1 MIFLKKIMMSDKKS
15 NVILE
20 EYENEFLYKKSKTNL
35 NIEFNRIAFIFFV
48 FLIISTIYSIQLLH
62 LGSLKKV
69 TKNIKQPIT
78 KKNYRADVI
87 DRNGNYLVKTVD
99 SINVGIHPLKVIDKK
114 HLLLMLN
121 HIYENK
127 NISRIKKKLDQ
138 DKFFYLEKNV
148 RPKRYEE
155 LMMLGDKSI
164 SSEASLI
171 RLYPQSNLFS
181 HIIGQIDNDNNGI
194 SGIEKFFDEKLKKI
208 NGPLKLTL
216 DLQIQFLIR
225 EELLRF
231 QKIFE
236 AKGSAAILMNVNNGE
251 ILSMV
256 SLPDFNLNKR
266 ETINDVNYINRITK
280 GTYEL
285 GSVFKTFTI
294 ASGINEKIIEP
305 DTKFFDLKKSI
316 NCGKNHNIEEY
327 DNKMPS
333 ELTVEQILIKS
344 GNIGSVRIARKIG
357 IEKHKLFLKTIGI
370 LDKIDFDIGE
380 VSKPQSI
387 DWYEGC
393 KLETIAF
400 GHGITTTILQLAK
413 GYAIITNGGYDIQP
427 TLIKKDLDK
436 ESKRKKVLKNG
447 VSKKMNSMLRKVVTE
462 GTAKLANVQG
472 YQVGGKTGTAEQ
484 VNNSIYSNTKINT
497 FASIFPIENPKYV
510 LVVMLE
516 STKNNKEYIYE
527 YRDGSG
533 FKLKGSPRNTAGWTS
548 VEAAGKIIDKI
559 GPILATKYI
568 EN

>member
-1 MIFLKKIMMSDKKS
+1 MSEKKS

-35 NIEFNRIAFIFFV
+35 NIEFNRIAFIFFI
-48 FLIISTIYSIQLLH
+48 FLVISMIYAIQLLH
-62 LGSLKKV
+62 LGSLRKITNN
-69 TKNIKQPIT
+69 TKPLIT
-78 KKNYRADVI
+78 KKNYRADII
-87 DRNGNYLVKTVD
+87 DRNGNYLAKTVD
-99 SINVGIHPLKVIDKK
+99 SIDVGIHPVKVINKK

-127 NISRIKKKLDQ
+127 NISQIKNKLNQ

-171 RLYPQSNLFS
+171 RLYPQENLFS
-181 HIIGQIDNDNNGI
+181 HIIGQIDDDNIGI

-208 NGPLKLTL
+208 NKPLKLTV
-216 DLQIQFLIR
+216 DADIQFLIR
-225 EELLRF
+225 QELLRF

-305 DTKFFDLKKSI
+305 DTEFLDSKKSI
-316 NCGKNHNIEEY
+316 NCGKNHSIEEY

-333 ELTVEQILIKS
+333 DLTVEQILIKS
-344 GNIGSVRIARKIG
+344 GNIGSVRIAKKVG
-357 IEKHKLFLKTIGI
+357 IEKHKSFLKTIGI

-413 GYAIITNGGYDIQP
+413 GYSIITNGGYDIQP

>member
-1 MIFLKKIMMSDKKS
+1 MMSDKKN

-20 EYENEFLYKKSKTNL
+20 EYENEFLYKRSKTNL
-35 NIEFNRIAFIFFV
+35 NIEFNRIAFIFFI
-48 FLIISTIYSIQLLH
+48 FLVISIIYSIQLLH
-62 LGSLKKV
+62 LGSLKKEGN
-69 TKNIKQPIT
+69 NIKPLIT
-78 KKNYRADVI
+78 KKNYRADII

-99 SINVGIHPLKVIDKK
+99 SINVGIHPAKIIDKK

-121 HIYENK
+121 HIYKNK
-127 NISRIKKKLDQ
+127 NLSRIKKKLDQ
-138 DKFFYLEKNV
+138 GKFFYLEKNV

-164 SSEASLI
+164 SSEVSLI
-171 RLYPQSNLFS
+171 RLYPQDNLFS

-194 SGIEKFFDEKLKKI
+194 SGIEKSFDEELRKI
-208 NGPLKLTL
+208 DEPLKLTV
-216 DLQIQFLIR
+216 DTDIQFLIR

-266 ETINDVNYINRITK
+266 ETIKDVNYINRITK

-285 GSVFKTFTI
+285 GSVFKTFTV
-294 ASGINEKIIEP
+294 ASGINDGLIEP
-305 DTKFFDLKKSI
+305 DTEFLDSKKSI
-316 NCGKNHNIEEY
+316 SCGKNHNIKEY
-327 DNKMPS
+327 DDKMPS
-333 ELTVEQILIKS
+333 DLTVEQILIKS
-344 GNIGSVRIARKIG
+344 GNIGSVRIAKKIG
-357 IEKHKLFLKTIGI
+357 IKKHKSFLKTIGI
-370 LDKIDFDIGE
+370 LGKIDFDIGE
-380 VSKPQSI
+380 VGKPQSI

-413 GYAIITNGGYDIQP
+413 GYSIITNGGYDIRP
-427 TLIKKDLDK
+427 TLIKKNLNKKD
-436 ESKRKKVLKNG
+436 KRKKVLKND
-447 VSKKMNSMLRKVVTE
+447 VSKKMNTILRKVVSE
-462 GTAKLANVQG
+462 GTAKLVNVEG

-497 FASIFPIENPKYV
+497 LASIFPTENPKYV
-510 LVVMLE
+510 LIVMLE

-548 VEAAGKIIDKI
+548 VEAAGKIIDKV